1 MSKNISILLSSLLL
15 TTGLMAE
22 NRTDI
27 LDKTGVAPGV
37 AVIVDASKLDKAS
50 TEKENAGE
58 KTAEE
63 IAAELRNPATPTA
76 SMATKWEY
84 RTYEGSLPGADDQTG
99 TSVLF
104 QPAFPIPLGDGMVF
118 AVRPALPIFFD
129 TPYFDGNTGQFESS
143 TTSIGDIGFDMMV
156 GKTWDNGLVTL
167 GGMVGTLPTASNDHV
182 GGNQYR
188 LGAEALVLSLKK
200 WGAVGALVSHQ
211 WDVSGSNDTPYST
224 SAINYIYA
232 YSLGDGWQVSG
243 APIATYNWKARS
255 GNRWSVPVGV
265 GISKTSLINGKPWK
279 FAFEVQKY
287 VVKNDEFSPDW
298 YFQFVTTPVVSN
310 PFAGMFK

>member
-1 MSKNISILLSSLLL
+1 MSILLSSLVL

-22 NRTDI
+22 QRTDV
-27 LDKTGVAPGV
+27 LDETGSAAAI
-37 AVIVDASKLDKAS
+37 AVIVDAAELDKVS
-50 TEKENAGE
+50 KDKESGSE

-76 SMATKWEY
+76 SMAAKWEY
-84 RTYEGSLPGADDQTG
+84 RTYDGSLPGAEDQTG

-104 QPAFPIPLGDGMVF
+104 QPAFPIPLGDGKVF
-118 AVRPALPIFFD
+118 AFRPALPIFFD
-129 TPYFDGNTGQFESS
+129 TPYFDAGSGQFDSS
-143 TTSIGDIGFDMMV
+143 STSIGDIGFDMMV
-156 GKTWDNGLVTL
+156 GKTWESGWVTL
-167 GGMVGTLPTASNDHV
+167 GGMVGTLPTASNDNV

-188 LGAEALVLSLKK
+188 LGGEALVLSLNK
-200 WGAVGALVSHQ
+200 WGSVGALVSHQ
-211 WDVSGSNDTPYST
+211 WDVGGSNDTPYST

-232 YSLGDGWQVSG
+232 YSLGDGWQISA
-243 APIATYNWKARS
+243 APIATYNWEGRS
-255 GNRWSVPVGV
+255 SNRWSVPVGI
-265 GISKTSLINGKPWK
+265 GISKTTLINGKPWK
-279 FAFEVQKY
+279 FGFEVQKY

>member
-1 MSKNISILLSSLLL
+1 
-15 TTGLMAE
+15 MAE
-22 NRTDI
+22 KRTDI
-27 LDKTGVAPGV
+27 LDKTGVATGV
-37 AVIVDASKLDKAS
+37 AVVVDASKLDKAS
-50 TEKENAGE
+50 SKKENAGE

-76 SMATKWEY
+76 SMNTKWEY
-84 RTYEGSLPGADDQTG
+84 RTYDGSLLGADDQTG

-104 QPAFPIPLGDGMVF
+104 QPAFPIPLGDGKVF
-118 AVRPALPIFFD
+118 AFRPALPIFFD
-129 TPYFDGNTGQFESS
+129 TPYFDGNAGEFESS

-167 GGMVGTLPTASNDHV
+167 GGMVGTLPTASNDYV

-188 LGAEALVLSLKK
+188 LGAEALVLKLSD
-200 WGAVGALVSHQ
+200 WGAVGAFVSHQ
-211 WDVSGSNDTPYST
+211 WDVGGNDEPAYST
-224 SAINYIYA
+224 TAINYIYA
-232 YSLGDGWQVSG
+232 YSLGDGWQISG

-265 GISKTSLINGKPWK
+265 GIYKTVKMGGMPWK
-279 FAFEVQKY
+279 LGFEVQKY

-298 YFQFVTTPVVSN
+298 YVQLITTPIVDN